1 MASQLSWLRTCK
13 LKQLEAIAR
22 ATGVN
27 SSGTKPILITNIQ
40 DALTSK
46 QTATSS
52 PTPKRNHDYNI
63 LSIDMGIRNLAYCHL
78 SLPST
83 WLSTS
88 KTKKTNPQTI
98 NPIIKHW
105 ARIDVSKST
114 NSNEAVSDEQ
124 TKPTPIKE
132 SFDPSTYAAH
142 AHHLLTH
149 TLLPLAP
156 THILIERQR
165 FRSMGGSSVQEWT
178 LRVNMFEAMLYA
190 TLHTLRQA
198 GKWEGN
204 VLPVEPNKVSKF
216 WIGGEEGGR
225 GKGKKAKKRKM
236 ARARE
241 LVGVGT
247 EVVVEEMGEGWLA
260 DVAEKGKGKAG
271 KFDDLADS
279 LLQGL
284 AWVRWEE
291 NRTLVWDKGVD
302 VLEEFM
308 EKRGDR

>member
-1 MASQLSWLRTCK
+1 MATHLSWLRTCK
-13 LKQLEAIAR
+13 LKQLGAIAR

-27 SSGTKPILITNIQ
+27 SSGTKPVLITNIQ

-46 QTATSS
+46 QTATST
-52 PTPKRNHDYNI
+52 PTPRRNHDYHI

-83 WLSTS
+83 WLSAVKS
-88 KTKKTNPQTI
+88 KKTNPGNI
-98 NPIIKHW
+98 IPEIKHW

-114 NSNEAVSDEQ
+114 NYNNIDSDEQ
-124 TKPTPIKE
+124 TKATQIKE
-132 SFDPSTYAAH
+132 SFDPSTYASH

-198 GKWEGN
+198 GKWEGE
-204 VLPVEPNKVSKF
+204 VLPVEPNKVSRF
-216 WIGGEEGGR
+216 WIGGEERGR
-225 GKGKKAKKRKM
+225 GKGEKTKKRKM
-236 ARARE
+236 AMARE
-241 LVGVGT
+241 LVAGGT
-247 EVVVEEMGEGWLA
+247 EVVVERRTEGLWGEVTGR
-260 DVAEKGKGKAG
+260 AEGKAG

-291 NRTLVWDKGVD
+291 NRRLVWEKGVN
-302 VLEEFM
+302 VLEELM
-308 EKRGDR
+308 QERGRR